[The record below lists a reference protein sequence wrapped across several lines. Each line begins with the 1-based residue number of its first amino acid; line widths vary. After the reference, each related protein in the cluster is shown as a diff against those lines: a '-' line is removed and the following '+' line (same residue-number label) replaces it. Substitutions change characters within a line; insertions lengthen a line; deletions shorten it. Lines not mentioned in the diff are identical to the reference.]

1 MDISNQPSPQT
12 NAFARTSPSLTV
24 NSFLNMGAELSASGT
39 LSSCHEAPIYF
50 ARQSLSLNIPVVQR
64 AGLAQVETLSLPSQI
79 LTVHQ

>member
-1 MDISNQPSPQT
+1 
-12 NAFARTSPSLTV
+12 
-24 NSFLNMGAELSASGT
+24 MGAELSASGT
-39 LSSCHEAPIYF
+39 LSSCHEAPIHF